1 LRERKK
7 TACRAKLSR
16 AGFPIFRKSS
26 GRRLAQGP
34 RDFSGSLDDKKTS
47 RGVFVTTARF
57 ARGAEDYVRGIPKS
71 IVLIDGCELTRLM
84 VVHGVGVGHEP
95 MIDARTVDEDYF
107 RTLAAGC

>member
-7 TACRAKLSR
+7 TALPGEVIPSWLSD
-16 AGFPIFRKSS
+16 FRKSS

-57 ARGAEDYVRGIPKS
+57 TRGAEDYVRGIPKS
-71 IVLIDGCELTRLM
+71 IILIDGLRA
-84 VVHGVGVGHEP
+84 
-95 MIDARTVDEDYF
+95 DAPDGRARRRRGARADD
-107 RTLAAGC
+107 RRQDGR

>member
-7 TACRAKLSR
+7 TALPGEVIPSWLSD
-16 AGFPIFRKSS
+16 FRKSS

-57 ARGAEDYVRGIPKS
+57 TRGAEDYVRGIPKS